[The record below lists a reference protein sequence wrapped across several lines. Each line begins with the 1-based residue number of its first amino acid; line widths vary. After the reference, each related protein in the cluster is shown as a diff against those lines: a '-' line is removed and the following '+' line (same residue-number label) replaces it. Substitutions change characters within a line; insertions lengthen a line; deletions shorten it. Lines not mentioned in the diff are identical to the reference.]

1 MFRRKNVLAFLL
13 IALMSVALIV
23 SGCGGTETPG
33 GSDVEEGTTPEVVKI
48 GFLGPITGANAAEG
62 AAARNAFLMAI
73 DNVNKSGK
81 FPYTIEVMVI
91 DDAGKPE
98 TGMAGAQ
105 QIVADPLIV
114 AASGHWNSGV
124 AEATI
129 PIFKQAEIPLLI
141 WGAIRDTLTSPE
153 NYPYITRSAP
163 TAVQENEPLSHTM
176 ITEMG
181 YTDWFIVSDV
191 TTYGESNTQ
200 EFTRKIQELGG
211 NLLGTE
217 KVQEGTVDF
226 RPIIAKIREAN
237 PQAVYYGG
245 IVTEGSLLKNQMY
258 EAGLTD
264 VLYCGISG
272 IFSDDFLKIDAK
284 AAEGTVA
291 IKPGIDPAST
301 AEGRAFLDDYNS
313 HGYSEPVGAYT
324 PYAYE
329 AAMILVK
336 ALEIAGD
343 NPTPEIMIDAIRN
356 SETTGI
362 MGTTTFNEIGQ
373 TNNVAAY
380 MLVVQD
386 GQWVAYEE
394 SEYAS
399 GVRQLPKK

>member
-1 MFRRKNVLAFLL
+1 MFRTRKVLALML
-13 IALMSVALIV
+13 VGLMAVALMFT
-23 SGCGGTETPG
+23 GCGNGGTDTPG
-33 GSDVEEGTTPEVVKI
+33 PDGNGEVPDVVKI
-48 GFLGPITGANAAEG
+48 GFLGPITGANSAEG
-62 AAARNAFLMAI
+62 AAARNAFLLAI
-73 DNVNKSGK
+73 EQANESGR
-81 FPYTIEVMVI
+81 FPYQIDVMVI

-105 QIVADPLIV
+105 QIVADPTVI

-129 PIFKQAEIPLLI
+129 PVFKQAEIPMLI

-163 TAVQENEPLSHTM
+163 TAAQENQPLADAL
-176 ITEMG
+176 IDDAG

-191 TTYGESNTQ
+191 TTYGESNTV
-200 EFTRKIQELGG
+200 EFTRILGERG
-211 NLLGTE
+211 ANLLGTE

-245 IVTEGSLLKNQMY
+245 IVTEASLLKNQMH
-258 EAGLTD
+258 EAGLD
-264 VLYCGISG
+264 NVMFCGISG
-272 IFSDDFLKIDAK
+272 IYSADFLKIDDA
-284 AAEGTVA
+284 AAEGALA
-291 IKPGIDPAST
+291 IKPGIELEESP
-301 AEGRAFLDDYNS
+301 EGQKFVADYAAK
-313 HGYSEPVGAYT
+313 GYSEPIGAFT

-329 AAMILVK
+329 AALILLN
-336 ALEIAGD
+336 ALEMCGD
-343 NPTPEIMIDAIRN
+343 APTAANMIDAIRT

-362 MGTTTFNEIGQ
+362 MGTTTFDEIGQ
-373 TNNVAAY
+373 TTNVAAF

-386 GQWVAYEE
+386 GEWVPFHS

-399 GVRQLPKK
+399 GERALPGK